1 MDLPTRPAVVLTRET
16 EDNEP
21 LALALKKRGAS
32 VMEIPCIKTAYVTP
46 ECVPKRNFDVFVFSS
61 RRAVRGMKQAR
72 LLHMIKDSMVAAVG
86 KATAD
91 ELAAHG
97 IRADIVAQ
105 PPEGSVL
112 APMIIDQTDPEASVA
127 VVRGNMRAGGL
138 DSILLE
144 AKYKIV
150 PLIFYENIAPVIA
163 EYGEFPVAAVF
174 VASPSAARRLYRH
187 NGWMIKHPVFVI
199 GSTTKEAV
207 EKLGV
212 ESVTVMGAGFDS
224 WVELLYD
231 AYVHASGPEES

>member
-1 MDLPTRPAVVLTRET
+1 MDLPTRPAVVLTREP
-16 EDNEP
+16 EDNAA
-21 LALALKKRGAS
+21 LALALKNRGAA
-32 VMEIPCIKTAYVTP
+32 VVEIPCIKTSYVTP
-46 ECVPKRNFDVFVFSS
+46 EHVPGMNFDVFVFSS

-72 LLHMIKDSMVAAVG
+72 LLHMMKDSMIAAVG

-91 ELAAHG
+91 QLAAHG
-97 IRADIVAQ
+97 IRADIVAH
-105 PPEGSVL
+105 PPEGRVL
-112 APMIIDQTDPEASVA
+112 APMIIEKAGPEAAVA
-127 VVRGNMRAGGL
+127 VVRGNIRAGGL

-144 AKYKIV
+144 AGYRIV
-150 PLIFYENIAPVIA
+150 PLIVYENIAPVIA
-163 EYGEFPVAAVF
+163 EYGKFPVAAVF

-207 EKLGV
+207 EKLGA

-231 AYVHASGPEES
+231 AYVRASALEES